1 MILIIIGFE
10 TVFSDVSLHCPMG
23 KSDASRRVMP
33 RENDVKSIRDFKV
46 FNDPN
51 DLKDFKDLNAFVI
64 SC

>member
-1 MILIIIGFE
+1 
-10 TVFSDVSLHCPMG
+10 MG

-51 DLKDFKDLNAFVI
+51 DPNDLKDFKDLNAFVI

>member
-1 MILIIIGFE
+1 
-10 TVFSDVSLHCPMG
+10 MG

-33 RENDVKSIRDFKV
+33 RENGVKDIRDIRDFKV